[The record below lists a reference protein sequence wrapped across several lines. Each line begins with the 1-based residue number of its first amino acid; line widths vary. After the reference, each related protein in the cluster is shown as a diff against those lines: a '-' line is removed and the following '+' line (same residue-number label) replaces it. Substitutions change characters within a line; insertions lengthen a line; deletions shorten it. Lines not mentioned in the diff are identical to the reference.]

1 MKTRQAIG
9 EFINSRISGN
19 LSPMTIAWYRTR
31 LERFA
36 EFCPEL
42 PQEPRPL
49 EAFLASIKGTPE
61 TRHAYF
67 RAIRALFRFISDRYD
82 TSNPM
87 TKVAAPRCPRKVMAT
102 LEPEQLMRLLLAVS
116 NLRDRA
122 VLTLVVDTGMR
133 ASEIAALRKKDVK
146 EHTIVA
152 YGKCGEREIPI
163 SNETRRLLFLLMVQD
178 GKDEFVFHGHKGPI
192 TRKAVYSIVSRHMR
206 RAGIPAPKLGPHRI
220 RHAFGKGYLVNG
232 GDLRSLQQIM
242 GHASITTTEKYASL
256 NLSDTIEKHH
266 RFSLLRGV
274 HAAAQESFFD
284 TGLAIKEA
292 CTISEGKGQLLPE
305 VDRSVDQHGYKE
317 GEAAY
322 IEQKELPLW
331 RLVNE

>member
-1 MKTRQAIG
+1 MRPRQAIG
-9 EFINSRISGN
+9 EFIDSRVSSN
-19 LSPMTIAWYRTR
+19 LSPLTIAWYRTR

-42 PQEPRPL
+42 PQEPRSL
-49 EAFLASIKGTPE
+49 EAFLATINGTPE

-67 RAIRALFRFISDRYD
+67 RALRAFFRFISDRYG

-87 TKVAAPRCPRKVMAT
+87 NKVAAPRCPKKLMAT
-102 LEPEQLMRLLLAVS
+102 LEPEQVMGLLISAS

-122 VLTLVVDTGMR
+122 VLTLVIDTAMR
-133 ASEIAALRKKDVK
+133 ASEVAVLRKKDVK
-146 EHTIVA
+146 EHTVVA
-152 YGKCGEREIPI
+152 CGKCGEREVPI
-163 SNETRRLLFLLMVQD
+163 SSETRRLLLLLMAQD

-192 TRKAVYSIVSRHMR
+192 TRKAVYSIVARYMR

-256 NLSDTIEKHH
+256 NLSDTIKKHH
-266 RFSLLRGV
+266 SFSLLQGV
-274 HAAAQESFFD
+274 RAAAQESFFD
-284 TGLAIKEA
+284 TDLAIKEA
-292 CTISEGKGQLLPE
+292 CTILEGKGQLLME
-305 VDRSVDQHGYKE
+305 VDRPSS
-317 GEAAY
+317 
-322 IEQKELPLW
+322 
-331 RLVNE
+331 RCR